1 MCHFPFLTA
10 VDKTPGECYC
20 PSPRPYPSRI
30 EEPEDPQGLAARR
43 VVDGVIRWRRQK
55 VFVGKGLNGERV
67 GLEEIG
73 KWRWRVRFSFYEL
86 GLLDERKGRLL
97 SPSALAATPARP
109 GREPD
114 AGRPPGSLH
123 PGPPWTKSV
132 TYVLGINCYLCPG
145 LLSARREKCR
155 LGGIGAGGKTPHACP
170 SPDTWPCRMFQTQR
184 GRGPMKAGATTSPS
198 PTAYTSHSCAASRR
212 DVMGSRSGMNS

>member
-1 MCHFPFLTA
+1 MQRGLRPNQNGLGPGGFDLAKVKMCHFPFLTA
-10 VDKTPGECYC
+10 VDKTPGEYYC

-86 GLLDERKGRLL
+86 GLLEERKGRLL
-97 SPSALAATPARP
+97 SPSAVALRAPSTRVPP
-109 GREPD
+109 GR
-114 AGRPPGSLH
+114 
-123 PGPPWTKSV
+123 K
-132 TYVLGINCYLCPG
+132 VL
-145 LLSARREKCR
+145 
-155 LGGIGAGGKTPHACP
+155 
-170 SPDTWPCRMFQTQR
+170 
-184 GRGPMKAGATTSPS
+184 PMCLA
-198 PTAYTSHSCAASRR
+198 
-212 DVMGSRSGMNS
+212 